1 MAETAHVGPGTGSD
15 ATGGSQGG
23 GGAQDKAQ
31 QVVGD
36 AKEQV
41 KEQAGQVKDQAQ
53 QQAQQVKE
61 QAGGRLKSEVDRR
74 STEAGERVKS
84 QAHDLRS
91 VSEQL
96 REQGKDGPAK
106 VADQVAERVERVG
119 GYLHESDGERILD
132 DVEDF
137 ARRNPW
143 AVVAGG
149 VVLGIVASRLLK
161 ASSVERSQRRAH
173 ERPAVRPPGAA
184 RPAGTTTATASAA
197 ASARPPG
204 TPDPA
209 VHRRRRP
216 RVWRRDTGHGARPRH
231 AHAGAAGAST
241 ARTTRC
247 AARRP
252 LMAEQWAPA
261 ARPTRKADRGALQG
275 PLRGDVT
282 LIRQEMALAG
292 GAEREGQGG
301 REGRRAARRRRRR
314 RPLAAGAL
322 TAAIIAAAG
331 QGDGHVA
338 RRADR
343 RRRLRRGRRR
353 PRPARQEDSS
363 RRRPPVPEQT
373 VDSVK
378 EDVAWAKTRARS
390 AAK

>member
-149 VVLGIVASRLLK
+149 VVAGHRGLALPQG
-161 ASSVERSQRRAH
+161 VEHRALAAPRH

-184 RPAGTTTATASAA
+184 RPVGHRLRQRRRR
-197 ASARPPG
+197 RPRHDQRNGPR
-204 TPDPA
+204 PDPA
-209 VHRRRRP
+209 VHRRRR
-216 RVWRRDTGHGARPRH
+216 RLRRRRHDTGQLGATPTPAPTPVPSRRR
-231 AHAGAAGAST
+231 GSS

-247 AARRP
+247 AAEEASDGRAGGRP
-252 LMAEQWAPA
+252 RDDPREKSIGELFKDLSEE
-261 ARPTRKADRGALQG
+261 TS
-275 PLRGDVT
+275 T
-282 LIRQEMALAG
+282 LIRQEMALAKAELSEKG
-292 GAEREGQGG
+292 KEAGKGAGC
-301 REGRRAARRRRRR
+301 
-314 RPLAAGAL
+314 
-322 TAAIIAAAG
+322 
-331 QGDGHVA
+331 
-338 RRADR
+338 
-343 RRRLRRGRRR
+343 
-353 PRPARQEDSS
+353 
-363 RRRPPVPEQT
+363 
-373 VDSVK
+373 
-378 EDVAWAKTRARS
+378 S
-390 AAK
+390 AAPASSASWPQAR

>member
-1 MAETAHVGPGTGSD
+1 MAETAHAGPGMGSG

-74 STEAGERVKS
+74 STETGERVQS
-84 QAHDLRS
+84 QAQDLRS
-91 VSEQL
+91 VGEQL

-161 ASSVERSQRRAH
+161 ASSVERSQRRTTSGRPYG
-173 ERPAVRPPGAA
+173 RPALPVPSGTGNGVGGGLGTGTGAGFGPTPPSTGVGDAFGVG
-184 RPAGTTTATASAA
+184 GTTPAIAG
-197 ASARPPG
+197 G
-204 TPDPA
+204 TPTPEPPPRFDREDDP
-209 VHRRRRP
+209 
-216 RVWRRDTGHGARPRH
+216 
-231 AHAGAAGAST
+231 
-241 ARTTRC
+241 
-247 AARRP
+247 
-252 LMAEQWAPA
+252 
-261 ARPTRKADRGALQG
+261 
-275 PLRGDVT
+275 
-282 LIRQEMALAG
+282 
-292 GAEREGQGG
+292 
-301 REGRRAARRRRRR
+301 
-314 RPLAAGAL
+314 
-322 TAAIIAAAG
+322 
-331 QGDGHVA
+331 
-338 RRADR
+338 
-343 RRRLRRGRRR
+343 LRRGGGL
-353 PRPARQEDSS
+353 
-363 RRRPPVPEQT
+363 
-373 VDSVK
+373 
-378 EDVAWAKTRARS
+378 
-390 AAK
+390 